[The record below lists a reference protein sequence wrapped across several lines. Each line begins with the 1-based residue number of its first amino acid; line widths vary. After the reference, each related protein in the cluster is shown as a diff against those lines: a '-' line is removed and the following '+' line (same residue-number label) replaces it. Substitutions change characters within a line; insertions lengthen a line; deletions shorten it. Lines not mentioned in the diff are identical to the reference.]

1 MKDLKSVYAKQQ
13 DKKRQLRE
21 LKKVVKDALASDRE
35 YTEAKNEIEKLR
47 AKMKQAERR
56 VTNDVLSDVQQL
68 DTLKLEIRAADE
80 LLSDISLTMYANHEN
95 VEIVDESRGVRM
107 TPTFRVKFSKEE
119 MESES
124 AKAAAQRAASHP
136 ERTFTR

>member
-95 VEIVDESRGVRM
+95 VEILDESRGIRM